1 MLTIGH
7 STLAIEVFLGAL
19 KQSGCSTL
27 VDVRS
32 IPRSRRNPQ
41 YEQPALFAELGRVG
55 IRTVWRKGLGGLRH
69 PLPREKSVNGGWR
82 NESFRGYADYMQ
94 TAEFAGEMDWLMALP
109 EFGGVAVMCAEAVP
123 WRCHRSLIGDA
134 VLARGGVVE
143 DIFVTPA
150 GKSERRP
157 HTMTPFARVEGE
169 RVWYPTE
176 SLELVDLPS
185 L

>member
-7 STLAIEVFLGAL
+7 STLPIEAFVAAL
-19 KQSGCSTL
+19 KQVGCSTL

-41 YEQPALFAELGRVG
+41 YEQPALFAQLERVG
-55 IRTVWRKGLGGLRH
+55 IGTVWRKGLGGLRH
-69 PLPREKSVNGGWR
+69 PLPRAQSVNCGWR

-94 TAEFAGEMDWLMALP
+94 TPEFAVEIAWLMGMP
-109 EFGGVAVMCAEAVP
+109 DFDRVAVMCAEAVP

-134 VLARGGVVE
+134 VLVRGGVVE
-143 DIFVTPA
+143 DLFVAPSA
-150 GKSERRP
+150 RCERRP

-169 RVWYPTE
+169 RVWYPVE
-176 SLELVDLPS
+176 SSGRADAV
-185 L
+185 